1 MAGYNSKRLMAMDK
15 MATNLPS
22 IQIEGLNKKQRLLA
36 DLIWSFDS
44 KEQVTAFIRT
54 LPPKDRRD
62 AQTIT
67 EMMILAF
74 MDEVDSIEQST
85 IDIINQLKDAQ

>member
-54 LPPKDRRD
+54 LPAKDRKD

-74 MDEVDSIEQST
+74 LDDVDSIEQST
-85 IDIINQLKDAQ
+85 IDIINQAKDAQ

>member
-15 MATNLPS
+15 AASGLPS

-36 DLIWSFDS
+36 DLIWSMDS
-44 KEQVTAFIRT
+44 KEQVVAFIRT

-74 MDEVDSIEQST
+74 LDEVESIDEAQS
-85 IDIINQLKDAQ
+85 ILKEFTL

>member
-1 MAGYNSKRLMAMDK
+1 MAMDK
-15 MATNLPS
+15 MANNLPS

-36 DLIWSFDS
+36 DLIWAMDN

-62 AQTIT
+62 AQTIV

-74 MDEVDSIEQST
+74 IDEVDSTDEAQS
-85 IDIINQLKDAQ
+85 IIKEYML

>member
-15 MATNLPS
+15 AASGLPS

-36 DLIWSFDS
+36 DLIWAMDN
-44 KEQVTAFIRT
+44 KEQVTAFIRS

-74 MDEVDSIEQST
+74 LDEVESTDEAQSI
-85 IDIINQLKDAQ
+85 LKEFTL

>member
-1 MAGYNSKRLMAMDK
+1 MAGYNSKRLMALDK
-15 MATNLPS
+15 IASGLPS
-22 IQIEGLNKKQRLLA
+22 VQIEGLNRKQRLLA

-54 LPPKDRRD
+54 LPPRDRRD

-74 MDEVDSIEQST
+74 LDEVESTDEAQSI
-85 IDIINQLKDAQ
+85 LKEYTL